1 MNKMIVL
8 PGTIS
13 SNFFTNE
20 LPYIKKHFEIAAI
33 IAYQEPAHKIMDI
46 LSDDQLPATLIKD
59 KNIKVLF
66 SRRFWKWLFCK
77 DTIREIRQNVHGK
90 CWIKKLFY
98 ILYYGCFCT
107 QACQAFDQILG
118 TLAEG
123 ETIYLYSYWLSRPAY
138 AISYYR
144 MTHMDDPRIRHII
157 SRAHGYD
164 LYVERNGV
172 HYLPFRQTINS
183 YLDSIHFISEDGRKY
198 FQKNYPFSREGAS
211 KQVSRLGTYNKE
223 GFYKKIYSKQKICI
237 ISCSAARQV
246 KRLDLMIDLFAQL
259 KEDVHW
265 IHIGD
270 GELLEEMKAYAAA
283 KLPAGKFTF
292 LGQVDNDKIL
302 EQYEKYDADFF
313 LNLSDS
319 EGIPVSMMEAMSY
332 GLPCIG
338 RNVGGMGEII
348 DETTGLLL
356 PSKLGEITRI
366 QQFIQMRLGD
376 VAAYTEIS
384 GNCRIKWET
393 KYNALKNY
401 ETFFG
406 GLSNG

>member
-183 YLDSIHFISEDGRKY
+183 YLDSIH
-198 FQKNYPFSREGAS
+198 
-211 KQVSRLGTYNKE
+211 
-223 GFYKKIYSKQKICI
+223 
-237 ISCSAARQV
+237 
-246 KRLDLMIDLFAQL
+246 
-259 KEDVHW
+259 
-265 IHIGD
+265 
-270 GELLEEMKAYAAA
+270 
-283 KLPAGKFTF
+283 
-292 LGQVDNDKIL
+292 
-302 EQYEKYDADFF
+302 
-313 LNLSDS
+313 
-319 EGIPVSMMEAMSY
+319 
-332 GLPCIG
+332 
-338 RNVGGMGEII
+338 
-348 DETTGLLL
+348 
-356 PSKLGEITRI
+356 
-366 QQFIQMRLGD
+366 
-376 VAAYTEIS
+376 
-384 GNCRIKWET
+384 
-393 KYNALKNY
+393 
-401 ETFFG
+401 
-406 GLSNG
+406 